1 MCIPCYRDNK
11 VPKKSDSRH
20 SSGKRMLFLFP
31 CGCEA
36 DSSAPAEPTFSMLTR
51 ETSSTVGSEN
61 WGTLTETLPMMLF
74 LKWSWNWSLKQQ
86 ERKIYQDQHLSHNL
100 ANLYQ
105 YTIHVK
111 KCCFLNT
118 SSAVFTHF
126 GVDSEV
132 SSAGKEQRGDVT
144 EDGICW
150 DYTAILLQSIKF
162 IIWQR
167 SLCTVYTFL
176 WECLLKVF
184 Q

>member
-1 MCIPCYRDNK
+1 
-11 VPKKSDSRH
+11 
-20 SSGKRMLFLFP
+20 MLFLFP

-36 DSSAPAEPTFSMLTR
+36 DSPASAERTFSMLTR

-74 LKWSWNWSLKQQ
+74 LKWSWNWSLKPQ
-86 ERKIYQDQHLSHNL
+86 ERKIYEDQHLSHNL
-100 ANLYQ
+100 ANLVQCIAPLSIYH
-105 YTIHVK
+105 TCK

-132 SSAGKEQRGDVT
+132 SSAGKEQKGDVT

-162 IIWQR
+162 IIWRR
-167 SLCTVYTFL
+167 SLCTV
-176 WECLLKVF
+176 
-184 Q
+184 